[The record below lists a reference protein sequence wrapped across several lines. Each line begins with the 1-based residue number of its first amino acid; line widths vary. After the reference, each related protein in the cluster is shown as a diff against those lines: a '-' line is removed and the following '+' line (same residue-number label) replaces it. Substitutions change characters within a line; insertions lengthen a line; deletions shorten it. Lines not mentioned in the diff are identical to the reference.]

1 MARLLTLLLYK
12 TSHPTRASSR
22 GLTIFNTMGASH
34 DEVLN
39 LTKIWKKCQVQ
50 TTTAATFFFYTS
62 RPSIKPVSSAPMTT
76 ARPLDQ
82 LAKGIE
88 IYNDT

>member
-12 TSHPTRASSR
+12 TSHPTQASSR

-50 TTTAATFFFYTS
+50 TTTAATLDTS
-62 RPSIKPVSSAPMTT
+62 RPSIKPVSSAPMATDGNRSTT
-76 ARPLDQ
+76 RSTS
-82 LAKGIE
+82 KG
-88 IYNDT
+88 YWNL

>member
-12 TSHPTRASSR
+12 TPHPTQASSR

-50 TTTAATFFFYTS
+50 TTTATILDTS
-62 RPSIKPVSSAPMTT
+62 QPSIKPVSSASMAT